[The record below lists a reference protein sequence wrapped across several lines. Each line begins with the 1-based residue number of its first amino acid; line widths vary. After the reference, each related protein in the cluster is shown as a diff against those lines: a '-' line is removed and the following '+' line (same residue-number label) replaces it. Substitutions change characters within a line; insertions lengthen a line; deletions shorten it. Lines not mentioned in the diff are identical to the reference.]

1 MIFLSTEDEYFLEKL
16 KSGFKMIIKW
26 NKYRSEMINQT
37 KTNNLNYLIDAT
49 FIKSS
54 DYLSCYL
61 KMKKTEHLFQNITHH
76 KLK

>member
-1 MIFLSTEDEYFLEKL
+1 MIFLSTENEYFLEKL

-49 FIKSS
+49 FNKVIRLFV
-54 DYLSCYL
+54 LSFENEEDRTSFSKYY
-61 KMKKTEHLFQNITHH
+61 TP
-76 KLK
+76 